1 MGDYKDDLK
10 INIRQL
16 HREWKEHPEKFA
28 KWADKWLEGI
38 AERDRIA
45 KKLEVLEYEYDNE
58 ARKNADEI
66 FSKKPTETA
75 IANWVQLHPDVQK
88 LKDDLIEANKLAN
101 YYSVAKTAFLYR
113 TKALENEVK
122 LYLANYYSLEDL
134 DGETKSLI
142 DQKKKK
148 EVQKEMGEKLRRKK
162 RGV

>member
-10 INIRQL
+10 INIHQL

-28 KWADKWLEGI
+28 KWANKWVDAS

-45 KKLEVLEYEYDNE
+45 RELEMLEIKYDTE
-58 ARKNADEI
+58 ARRNADEI
-66 FSKKPTETA
+66 FPKKPTETA
-75 IANWVQLHPDVQK
+75 IANWVQSHPDVQE
-88 LKDDLIEANKLAN
+88 LKSDLLEANKIVN
-101 YYSVAKTAFLYR
+101 YYGIAKTAFQQR

-122 LYLANYYSLEDL
+122 LYLADYYSLEDL
-134 DGETKSLI
+134 DGETKSMI